1 MGTFLAILVV
11 AVGVLI
17 VYIGVTGSQSKVWDL
32 LAHTGNATSKVLG
45 TGKPTSQAR
54 L

>member
-17 VYIGVTGSQSKVWDL
+17 VYIGITGSQSKVWDL
-32 LAHTGNATSKVLG
+32 LAHTGNPTAKTLG
-45 TGKPTSQAR
+45 TGKPTGKAR